1 MSLSSDYCPVYAP
14 FFGVMGCTSAIVFSC
29 FGAAYGT
36 AKSGVG
42 ISAMGV
48 MRPEQVMK
56 NIVPVVM
63 AGIIGIY
70 GLVVSVLVSGN
81 LSSRMT
87 LFAAFIQLGA
97 GLSVGLSGLAAGFA
111 VGVVGDAGVRGTAQQ
126 PRLYV
131 GMILILIFAE
141 VLGLYGLIDDVGA
154 IVLDV
159 GAASVKA
166 GHAGVDTP
174 SAVFPAAA
182 SVVNNE
188 LSVGDLRVWQWV
200 KLISSAATQLTT
212 EQVVDWNVF
221 EALCNHAFSE
231 RLFVD
236 SMSEHPLLVSE
247 AAWASRD
254 SREKLIE
261 LAFETFKVPAFYV
274 AKAPVLSAFSAG
286 KATALVIDSGADCT
300 SVVPVVDGFVLKKAI
315 QRNAIAGNAISAFT
329 KSLFEANRVK
339 IVPHYN
345 VKTKVPITAGQ
356 IPPPTVLWGRNATSS
371 FNDFSTFRVLEDF
384 KESVLQVSEF
394 HFNQNYLQNR
404 PPRSFEFPDGY
415 NNSFGVERFR
425 IPEIMF
431 NPTIAPQYADGSVPG
446 LQQLVHAALTA
457 CDPEL
462 RATLFSNVVVTGG
475 NSLLPGFIERLNN
488 TMSHSMGMKHR
499 IHAAGST
506 AERKYASWIGGSV
519 LGSLGNFHQMW
530 ISKSEYDEKGV
541 TISFSNSIE
550 DYELLSHIGGVCDVN
565 FLYLAKYKPT
575 NETVTLNYTDL
586 TLSTDDEFVDEMI
599 VRSSQIIRAH
609 KEKKQRTVCN
619 TRLCRHAHILPF
631 HTSFVE
637 NERLWSVTLPVAT
650 GSLRGLLRDNFPTGL
665 PDDATVATVLL
676 QVLRA
681 LEYLHANRM
690 IHNDLR
696 ADNILLD
703 ADANVRVTG
712 LRQLVNLAR
721 DGGYAKNVFSRL
733 SDNIEWAAPEIMAQ
747 HSSFDEKV
755 DIYSFGITAIELAY
769 GHTPFDDWPPLKI
782 MLSKLE
788 HDCPGIKNSEG
799 TNSLRVMPKSFLKM
813 VRACIRKNPDER
825 QVEWVSFID
834 ATLILHRPS
843 AADLINHPYFQYA
856 KTSEYLQETI
866 VKSVKA
872 NPKS

>member
-188 LSVGDLRVWQWV
+188 LSVGDLRVWQWSETAEIKHAV
-200 KLISSAATQLTT
+200 ANG
-212 EQVVDWNVF
+212 QVVDWNVF

-488 TMSHSMGMKHR
+488 TMSHS
-499 IHAAGST
+499 
-506 AERKYASWIGGSV
+506 
-519 LGSLGNFHQMW
+519 
-530 ISKSEYDEKGV
+530 
-541 TISFSNSIE
+541 
-550 DYELLSHIGGVCDVN
+550 GVCDVN

-637 NERLWSVTLPVAT
+637 NERLWSVTLPVST

-788 HDCPGIKNSEG
+788 HDCPGIKN
-799 TNSLRVMPKSFLKM
+799 RFFLKM